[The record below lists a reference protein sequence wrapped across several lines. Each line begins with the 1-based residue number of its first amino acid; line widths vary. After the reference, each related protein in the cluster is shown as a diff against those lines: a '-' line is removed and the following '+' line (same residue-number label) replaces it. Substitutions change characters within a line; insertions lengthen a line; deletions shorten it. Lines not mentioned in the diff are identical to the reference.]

1 MAGQT
6 GMAASTL
13 YDYEAVARRWPKELR
28 EQYPKLDFTVYRV
41 CDPIMDKE
49 ILDRAIDEHLSAT
62 KVKEL
67 VYPGLVEPTK
77 LIKSALYS
85 LNKLDLY
92 DEPRLQQIK
101 SLLEALLID
110 LVVC

>member
-1 MAGQT
+1 
-6 GMAASTL
+6 
-13 YDYEAVARRWPKELR
+13 
-28 EQYPKLDFTVYRV
+28 
-41 CDPIMDKE
+41 
-49 ILDRAIDEHLSAT
+49 LSAT